1 MNSSVDAS
9 KAPVSDLPYTGH
21 MLIGG
26 ELVESLGGGWLDCIN
41 PATEATIGKVPKAN
55 TADVDRAVSAAEQA
69 QPAWG
74 ALSIEQR
81 GKALLKFCDVVMAH
95 ADRLARVEVADT
107 GILMPGIQKDIV
119 AAVELIKFYVGL
131 GYEQKGQTIPAT
143 AENIH
148 FTLREPYGVV
158 GRILSFNHPINYSV
172 RSIAAPLV
180 AGNAV
185 ILKPSS
191 QCPLSSAVLAEI
203 VHDALP
209 PGLINIIS
217 GTGGEAGE
225 ALVRHPRVKRLAF
238 VGSVQTGMALQR
250 SAAEGAVKHVTLELG
265 GKNPF
270 IVFPD
275 VSIDKVSAAAVSGM
289 NFNWQG
295 QSCAST
301 SRLFV
306 HESIYDAVVEKVA
319 ARVAAI
325 RVGDPFDSASQM
337 GPIVS
342 KVQYAKVLN
351 YIDAGLAEGAR
362 LVAGG
367 RRPPGAAFIRGYWV
381 EPTVFADVTMDMR
394 IAREEIF
401 GPVLSILRWKEID
414 EVVAQANALEYGLT
428 AAVWSND
435 VNTALR
441 VARRVQSGYVWI
453 NGVGAHVRAV
463 PYGGYKNSGIGRER
477 GLEDLISYSEE
488 KAIHIML

>member
-1 MNSSVDAS
+1 
-9 KAPVSDLPYTGH
+9 
-21 MLIGG
+21 
-26 ELVESLGGGWLDCIN
+26 
-41 PATEATIGKVPKAN
+41 
-55 TADVDRAVSAAEQA
+55 
-69 QPAWG
+69 
-74 ALSIEQR
+74 
-81 GKALLKFCDVVMAH
+81 
-95 ADRLARVEVADT
+95 
-107 GILMPGIQKDIV
+107 V
-119 AAVELIKFYVGL
+119 AAVDLIKFFVGL
-131 GYEQKGQTIPAT
+131 SYELKGQTIPAT

-180 AGNAV
+180 AGNSV

-191 QCPLSSAVLAEI
+191 QCPLSSSVMAEI
-203 VHDALP
+203 ARGVLP
-209 PGLINIIS
+209 PGLVNILS

-225 ALVRHPRVKRLAF
+225 FLVRHPRVKRLAF
-238 VGSVQTGMALQR
+238 VGSAQTGMALQR

-275 VSIDKVSAAAVSGM
+275 VSVDKVSAAAVSGM

-301 SRLFV
+301 TRLFV
-306 HESIYDAVVEKVA
+306 HESIYDAVVDKVA

-325 RVGDPFDSASQM
+325 RVGDPFDPASQM

-342 KVQYAKVLN
+342 KMQYDKVLG

-367 RRPPGAAFIRGYWV
+367 RRPPGDAFAKGYWV
-381 EPTVFADVTMDMR
+381 EPTVFADVTPRMK

-401 GPVLSILRWKEID
+401 GPVLSILRWSEVE
-414 EVVAQANALEYGLT
+414 EVVAEANALEYGLT
-428 AAVWSND
+428 AAVWSSD
-435 VNTALR
+435 VSQALR
-441 VARRVQSGYVWI
+441 IARRIQSGYVWI

-488 KAIHIML
+488 KTIHIML